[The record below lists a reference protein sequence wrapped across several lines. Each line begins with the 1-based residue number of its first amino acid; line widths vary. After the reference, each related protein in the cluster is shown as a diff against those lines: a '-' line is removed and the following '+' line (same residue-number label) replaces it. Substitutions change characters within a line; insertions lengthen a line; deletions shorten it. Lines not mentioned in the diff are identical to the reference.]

1 MVPAGSNAH
10 GVRPCAAAVAMAPR
24 VPGGAGPRNE
34 DLDQIE
40 LGTEVVHA
48 RVVRPD
54 FVGLREMGLT
64 CLRLNDYATMDR
76 LGGWCPGRSCQ
87 VIA

>member
-1 MVPAGSNAH
+1 MECGPAPPLWPWHLGCR
-10 GVRPCAAAVAMAPR
+10 V
-24 VPGGAGPRNE
+24 VPGPHNE

-40 LGTEVVHA
+40 LGAEVVHA

-64 CLRLNDYATMDR
+64 CLGLDGYATMDP
-76 LGGWCPGRSCQ
+76 LGSWCPGRSCQ